1 MNIRNP
7 IMMLIT
13 KPQYEKLLAGG
24 QQNMEP
30 IIKLFGGP
38 ITWLVTGID
47 ESGRLW
53 GYGDIGQG
61 CVEFGTLCFVSD
73 LPTLKC
79 GIGFIERDYY
89 FTHKTG
95 AKYLEMESLVGI

>member
-1 MNIRNP
+1 MNVRNP

-24 QQNMEP
+24 QRNMEP
-30 IIKLFGGP
+30 VIKLFGGP

-47 ESGRLW
+47 EAGILW
-53 GYGDIGQG
+53 GYGDISQG
-61 CVEFGTLCFVSD
+61 YVEFGTLCHVSE

-89 FTHKTG
+89 FTHKPGT
-95 AKYLEMESLVGI
+95 KYLGLESLSGI

>member
-7 IMMLIT
+7 IMVLIT
-13 KPQYEKLLAGG
+13 KKQYEQLLAGG
-24 QQNMEP
+24 QRNMTP

-47 ESGRLW
+47 EDGILW
-53 GYGDIGQG
+53 GYGDISQG
-61 CVEFGTLCFVSD
+61 CVEFGTLCHVSE

-89 FTHKTG
+89 FTHKDG
-95 AKYLEMESLVGI
+95 AKYLEMESLTGI